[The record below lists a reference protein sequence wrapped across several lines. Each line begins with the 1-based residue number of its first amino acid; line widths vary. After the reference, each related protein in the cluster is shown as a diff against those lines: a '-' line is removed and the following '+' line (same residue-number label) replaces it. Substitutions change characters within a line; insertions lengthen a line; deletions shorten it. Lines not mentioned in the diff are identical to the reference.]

1 MNLPELRDMVTVAV
15 RGFCP
20 DAEPQ
25 GERIILKKSYYAG
38 RRFQFD
44 KMSAVWL
51 LDADEVKLFD
61 RVGTLLTTLP
71 LHQPE
76 QKLIRR
82 AA

>member
-1 MNLPELRDMVTVAV
+1 MTLLELREAVTVAV

-20 DAEPQ
+20 DAKPQ
-25 GERIILKKSYYAG
+25 GERIVLKKNYYAG
-38 RRFQFD
+38 RRFEFD

-51 LDADEVKLFD
+51 LDADEIKLFD
-61 RVGTLLTTLP
+61 RAGALLMTLP

-76 QKLIRR
+76 QQVIRR